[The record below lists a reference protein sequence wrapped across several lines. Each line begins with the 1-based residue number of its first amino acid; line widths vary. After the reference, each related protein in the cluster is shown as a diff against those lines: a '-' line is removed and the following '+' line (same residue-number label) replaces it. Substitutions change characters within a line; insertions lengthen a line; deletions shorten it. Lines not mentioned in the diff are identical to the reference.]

1 MMICALLWSS
11 SFATEVSGSIWR
23 SYKSDATIIEGLMWE
38 DQSSNEHS
46 VRINKAKSH
55 CENLKLRYYGME
67 VDGWRLPSVGEL
79 KRLHL
84 HRKKLSHTAPV
95 ASWSSKKSKRGKPI
109 MVTMANGRDSV
120 AFHPAMTA
128 TARCVKSHVKGYPS
142 ENMSLSGIIKSLS
155 KATIKNEATQK
166 RVLKPKVPALVPA
179 MPLDKDEFET
189 SAMFAKRVAE
199 EKERVARINSQQKK
213 AYEKALVQYHT
224 ALKESKKSPQTQQSK
239 SYLGKAMYIKYGKPF
254 IGAVTYNADEEI
266 FDIQVISQRS
276 KYDKDALHKNLLSKE
291 VTFKDRY
298 FTYTIT
304 RIEHVS
310 KKASEVSITFLST
323 RPFEFWFGSH
333 MGAKV
338 WSKRDKAWYDLRD
351 DELDCSVSRGDRL
364 KFKVPKIKST
374 YYAFKKHKIV
384 LAHYSPA
391 FEANYKLS
399 VPFKFAKAF
408 KQRLLEHA
416 FNVGVNVSKM
426 NGKIDVVGL
435 EGISSDSVRWLA
447 EYDFEE
453 AYDSIERLKKFVQKY
468 AGKPYVQKAKER
480 IAQLEAIKAA
490 EAKEDEKRAALRAQ
504 KEAKE
509 RKAYNATKHIGDKV
523 CMEGKMLLFM
533 TVRVSGYVESVNDNK
548 IQLRIAD
555 TEGQSPNYHGVT
567 LRQNSVIWDDYNR
580 WKSCD

>member
-1 MMICALLWSS
+1 MKKTFLICALLWSS

-23 SYKSDATIIEGLMWE
+23 SYKSDAIIIDGLMWE
-38 DQSSNEHS
+38 DQPSNEHS

-55 CENLKLRYYGME
+55 CEHLKLRYYGME

-84 HRKKLSHTAPV
+84 HRKKLSYTAPV

-120 AFHPAMTA
+120 AFHSAMTA

-142 ENMSLSGIIKSLS
+142 KNMSLSGIIKTL
-155 KATIKNEATQK
+155 
-166 RVLKPKVPALVPA
+166 
-179 MPLDKDEFET
+179 
-189 SAMFAKRVAE
+189 
-199 EKERVARINSQQKK
+199 
-213 AYEKALVQYHT
+213 
-224 ALKESKKSPQTQQSK
+224 QQSK
-239 SYLGKAMYIKYGKPF
+239 SYLGKAMYIKYGEPF
-254 IGAVTYNADEEI
+254 IGEVTYNADEEM
-266 FDIQVISQRS
+266 FDIHVISQRS
-276 KYDKDALHKNLLSKE
+276 KDDKNALHKNLLSKE
-291 VTFKDRY
+291 VTFKDRR
-298 FTYTIT
+298 FTYTVT

-323 RPFEFWFGSH
+323 RPFGFWFGSH
-333 MGAKV
+333 IGAKV
-338 WSKRDKAWYDLRD
+338 WSKRDKKSYDLRD
-351 DELDCSVSRGDRL
+351 DELDCSVSRDDML
-364 KFKVPKIKST
+364 KFRVPKLKST
-374 YYAFKKHKIV
+374 YYAFRKHKIALV
-384 LAHYSPA
+384 HNTPA

-399 VPFKFAKAF
+399 VPLKFAKAF

-416 FNVGVNVSKM
+416 FNVGVNVSEK
-426 NGKIDVVGL
+426 NEKVEVVGL
-435 EGISSDSVRWLA
+435 EGISSDPVRWLA

-453 AYDSIERLKKFVQKY
+453 AYGSVERLKKFVQKY
-468 AGKPYVQKAKER
+468 AGKPYVQKAKKS

-533 TVRVSGYVESVNDNK
+533 TVQVSGYVESINDNK
-548 IQLRIAD
+548 IQIRIAD